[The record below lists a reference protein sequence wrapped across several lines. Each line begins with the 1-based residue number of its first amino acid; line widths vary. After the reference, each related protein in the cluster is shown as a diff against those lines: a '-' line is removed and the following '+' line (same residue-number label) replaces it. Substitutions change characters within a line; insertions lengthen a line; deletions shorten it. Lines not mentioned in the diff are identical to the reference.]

1 MGSRSNGRL
10 FLSISD
16 LFVLLF
22 QKLQGDIHIEYKIFQ
37 SVAEKT
43 KRTSSCVG
51 TSEEAVALMRKMEEI
66 SERWDYVKTKSADI
80 K

>member
-1 MGSRSNGRL
+1 M
-10 FLSISD
+10 
-16 LFVLLF
+16 
-22 QKLQGDIHIEYKIFQ
+22 EYKTFQ

-80 K
+80 T